1 MNMTE
6 QEIIA
11 DCERRFQAGGPG
23 VYVYEPVICKLLSTR
38 FSAKRALELADAGMT
53 VWSRR
58 KVGAVYRWRAAH
70 KA

>member
-1 MNMTE
+1 MTE

-11 DCERRFQAGGPG
+11 ECERRFQAGGPK
-23 VYVYEPVICKLLSTR
+23 VYVYEPMICKLIGSA
-38 FSAKRALELADAGMT
+38 FSAKRVLELADAGMT
-53 VWSRR
+53 VWARR